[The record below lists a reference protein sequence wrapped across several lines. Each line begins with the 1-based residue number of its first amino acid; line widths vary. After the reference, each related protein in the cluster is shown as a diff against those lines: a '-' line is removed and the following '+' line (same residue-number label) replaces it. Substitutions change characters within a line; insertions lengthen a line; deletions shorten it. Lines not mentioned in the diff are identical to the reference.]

1 MAQEFSQKSKILFR
15 PKRLE
20 KKQRSKRK
28 KIIFGALFL
37 IISAGAIY
45 FFFFSS
51 TFQIKNAGVIAS
63 EKNISADMVAQV
75 QDSVRDFFQTSF
87 FFVRRDNLFVFQE
100 NELKDYLISKF
111 PEISDAKIERSSEK
125 NPAEREIKIY
135 LTKRE
140 MAAIW
145 CETDLAPAALSA
157 APSDEKPVEEENF
170 ESATSAAALIS
181 DLEEARP
188 KEEIKKC
195 FYVDGEGVVFEE
207 APLTFGAL
215 IVLLKDFSGDEIS
228 LGAKISEP
236 KFIEFI
242 LDVRDWLAKNS
253 DVSLAEFSI
262 DKEDRQLRGLTSDG
276 WQIVFNESQTA
287 AEQGFIVKKILEQ
300 EIKDKRRDLEYVDLR
315 IENRIYYKYRNQ
327 GSNKL
332 RKS

>member
-20 KKQRSKRK
+20 KKQRSKHK

-37 IISAGAIY
+37 IIFAGAIY
-45 FFFFSS
+45 FFFFSPF
-51 TFQIKNAGVIAS
+51 FQIKNAGVIAE
-63 EKNISADMVAQV
+63 EKNISSDLVAQV
-75 QDSVRDFFQTSF
+75 QNSVRDFFQTRY
-87 FFVRRDNLFVFQE
+87 FFVRKDNLFIFQE

-125 NPAEREIKIY
+125 NPSEREIKIY
-135 LTKRE
+135 LVKRD

-145 CETDLAPAALSA
+145 CGADLAPAAT
-157 APSDEKPVEEENF
+157 DEFKPVEEENF
-170 ESATSAAALIS
+170 ESATSEAAIIPDS
-181 DLEEARP
+181 EEARP

-195 FYVDGEGVVFEE
+195 FYVDREGVVFEE

-215 IVLLKDFSGDEIS
+215 IVLVKDFSGDEIS
-228 LGAKISEP
+228 LGARIAEP
-236 KFIEFI
+236 KTVKFI
-242 LDVRDWLAKNS
+242 LDARDWLAKNS

-276 WQIVFNESQTA
+276 WQIVFNDSQTA
-287 AEQGFIVKKILEQ
+287 AEQGFIIKKILEQ

-327 GSNKL
+327 DSKEDNTQK
-332 RKS
+332 

>member
-20 KKQRSKRK
+20 KKQRSKHK
-28 KIIFGALFL
+28 KIIFGVLFL
-37 IISAGAIY
+37 IIFAGAIY
-45 FFFFSS
+45 FFFFSP
-51 TFQIKNAGVIAS
+51 TFQIKNALIIAS
-63 EKNISADMVAQV
+63 EKNISADLVAQV
-75 QDSVRDFFQTSF
+75 QNSVRDFFQMRF

-125 NPAEREIKIY
+125 NLAEREIKIY

-145 CETDLAPAALSA
+145 CETDLASA
-157 APSDEKPVEEENF
+157 ATGELKPVEEENF
-170 ESATSAAALIS
+170 EPVTSTAATIS
-181 DLEEARP
+181 ESEAVRP

-215 IVLLKDFSGDEIS
+215 IVLVKDFSGDEIS
-228 LGAKISEP
+228 LGARIAEP

-242 LDVRDWLAKNS
+242 LDARDWLAKNS

-262 DKEDRQLRGLTSDG
+262 DKEDRQLRGLTSEE

-287 AEQGFIVKKILEQ
+287 AEQGFIIKKVLEQ
-300 EIKDKRRDLEYVDLR
+300 EIKDKRRDLEYFDLR

-327 GSNKL
+327 DSKEDNTQK
-332 RKS
+332 